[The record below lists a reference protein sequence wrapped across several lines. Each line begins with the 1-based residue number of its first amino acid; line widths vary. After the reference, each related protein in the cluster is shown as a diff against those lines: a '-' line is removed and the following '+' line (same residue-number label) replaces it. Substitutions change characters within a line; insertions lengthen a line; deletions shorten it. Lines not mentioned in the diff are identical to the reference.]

1 MNQLFQ
7 EREEEERERREERAR
22 LEKVRREERRAKRE
36 SDFRHLTG
44 EDVLETSVSSTPD
57 MSLNLSKE
65 TPTRPTNTSENK
77 SKTTQAAADTS
88 SDSEKKKRDKFL
100 KEMSKVVVKVLD
112 PYRKKGVKG
121 HIEKTDDFRH
131 LAKKVKIFF

>member
-22 LEKVRREERRAKRE
+22 LEKVRRAKRE
-36 SDFRHLTG
+36 SDFRHLAG